1 MKDSC
6 ERCGIGRITAIKAP
20 YVMRLG
26 KWVLVMP
33 DAPAYSCDMCRQ
45 VVYDD
50 IFLYN
55 LHHLITPGEAVRQ
68 DVVHSPLQTART

>member
-1 MKDSC
+1 MKDRC
-6 ERCGIGRITAIKAP
+6 ELCGVGRITPIKAP

-26 KWVLVMP
+26 KSVLVMP
-33 DAPAYSCDMCRQ
+33 DAPAYGCDMCRQ

-55 LHHLITPGEAVRQ
+55 LHHLIAPGEPGRP
-68 DVVHSPLQTART
+68 DVVHSAPPNR